1 MDIGVT
7 FYDNPASVLNL
18 AGEFL
23 ASQPVLH
30 NLVFSLLH
38 TRVAHSEPGRYWV
51 VARNGKV
58 AGVVFQSPVTI
69 AAVVTPM
76 HPDVTVAAVEAI
88 VSSGVLLPGV
98 NGDAATA
105 ASFAGH
111 WTERV
116 KSGAIPVEGMR
127 LYELAEVRE
136 IASIEGRLRP
146 AVTADRDLIVQWV
159 GGFQAEVHDHG
170 YDPEMVTNRW
180 LASGQVWVWDDGEP
194 KSIAVGREAVGGA
207 VRVSGVYTPQ
217 EFRRRGYAEACV
229 HALSKRLREAGHRCL
244 LYTDLGNPTSNS
256 IYRRIGYLAVAE
268 CLRYRFG

>member
-7 FYDNPASVLNL
+7 FYDNPTAVLNV

-23 ASQPVLH
+23 ESQPVLH

-38 TRVAHSEPGRYWV
+38 TRVTHSEPGRYWV
-51 VARNGKV
+51 AAREGNV

-76 HPDVTVAAVEAI
+76 RPDVTVAAVEAI
-88 VSSGVLLPGV
+88 VSAGVLLPGV

-116 KSGAIPVEGMR
+116 KSSAVPFEGMR
-127 LYELAEVRE
+127 LYELSEVRE
-136 IASIEGRLRP
+136 TASIEGRLRP
-146 AVTADRDLIVQWV
+146 AGTEDRDLIVQWV
-159 GGFQAEVHDHG
+159 RGFQAEVHDHG
-170 YDPEMVTNRW
+170 YDPEMVAARW
-180 LASGQVWVWDDGEP
+180 LAGGQVWVWEDGEP
-194 KSIAVGREAVGGA
+194 KSMAVSREAVGGA
-207 VRVSGVYTPQ
+207 VRISGVYTPP
-217 EFRRRGYAEACV
+217 EDRRRGYAEACV
-229 HALSKRLREAGHRCL
+229 HALSKKLQEMGHRCL

-256 IYRRIGYLAVAE
+256 IYRRIGYRAIAE
-268 CLRYRFG
+268 CLRYRFE